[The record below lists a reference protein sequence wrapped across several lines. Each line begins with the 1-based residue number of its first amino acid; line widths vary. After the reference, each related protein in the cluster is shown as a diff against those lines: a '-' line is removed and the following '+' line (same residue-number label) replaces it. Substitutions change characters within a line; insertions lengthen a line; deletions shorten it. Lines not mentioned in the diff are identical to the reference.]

1 MSRFARGLIRGNL
14 DLAFLMQI
22 FIKISNDFK
31 AILLLVL
38 ILTKVEIM
46 TKTGIPKIM
55 NVGENKNITSMLKVE
70 L

>member
-1 MSRFARGLIRGNL
+1 MSRFARGLIRVNL

-22 FIKISNDFK
+22 FIKISNGFK

-46 TKTGIPKIM
+46 TKTGIPIIEKIKK
-55 NVGENKNITSMLKVE
+55 NKNINFHV
-70 L
+70 

>member
-22 FIKISNDFK
+22 FIKISNGFK

-38 ILTKVEIM
+38 ILTKVEIR
-46 TKTGIPKIM
+46 TKARIPIIEKFK
-55 NVGENKNITSMLKVE
+55 ENKNINFHV
-70 L
+70 

>member
-22 FIKISNDFK
+22 FIKISNGFK

-46 TKTGIPKIM
+46 TKTGIPII
-55 NVGENKNITSMLKVE
+55 EKN
-70 L
+70 

>member
-1 MSRFARGLIRGNL
+1 MSRFARGLIRVLL

-22 FIKISNDFK
+22 FIKISNGFK

-46 TKTGIPKIM
+46 TKTGIPIIEKFKK
-55 NVGENKNITSMLKVE
+55 NKNINSHV
-70 L
+70 

>member
-22 FIKISNDFK
+22 FIKISNGFK

-46 TKTGIPKIM
+46 TKTGIPIIEKIKK
-55 NVGENKNITSMLKVE
+55 NKNINFHV
-70 L
+70 

>member
-1 MSRFARGLIRGNL
+1 MSRFARGLIRVNL

-22 FIKISNDFK
+22 FIKISNGFK

-46 TKTGIPKIM
+46 TKTGIPIIEKIKKI
-55 NVGENKNITSMLKVE
+55 KNINFHV
-70 L
+70 